1 MSEENST
8 DTVTL
13 SIDGVDVTVPRG
25 TKVIE
30 AAKKA
35 GKKPAKKG
43 GKKKPLEL
51 IISKSRTK
59 NAAGINVSGE
69 FYGALDAA
77 VREIIAGAEARA
89 MSNGRKTLRPHDL

>member
-1 MSEENST
+1 MAKT
-8 DTVTL
+8 
-13 SIDGVDVTVPRG
+13 
-25 TKVIE
+25 TKKA
-30 AAKKA
+30 AAKKAPAKKAKAKAAKKPASKA
-35 GKKPAKKG
+35 GKKPAAKAAKKG
-43 GKKKPLEL
+43 GSKKPLEL

-59 NAAGINVSGE
+59 NAAAINVSGE